1 MLTNDGWRN
10 HDQESGIRNQEDV
23 WTRYSN
29 KQTNNDTL
37 NRGHFHG
44 LNCINV
50 LKQCLHDRCVYNI
63 TRHNV
68 HLLAQS
74 LGLGRLSAPV
84 LLPWARAAAHSKE
97 ATRRLSRTILKLGTL
112 CIV

>member
-1 MLTNDGWRN
+1 M
-10 HDQESGIRNQEDV
+10 IRNQEDA
-23 WTRYSN
+23 WTRY
-29 KQTNNDTL
+29 TNNDTL
-37 NRGHFHG
+37 NHGHFRG
-44 LNCINV
+44 FNCINV
-50 LKQCLHDRCVYNI
+50 LKQCLHDHCVYI

-74 LGLGRLSAPV
+74 LGLGRLRAPV

-97 ATRRLSRTILKLGTL
+97 ATRRLSRTILKLGTQ